1 MVQKKDVSFDKILNR
16 IKKICNEGVKLNI
29 DSTIIAQKVCMEL
42 YDGVSTKELDE
53 LTSQI
58 SIAMYSQNLDYG
70 ELASRI
76 LISNHHKNTESDYS
90 KVIEKLYNKNLINE
104 ELYKIVKLNIDNINK
119 KLNYKNDYLFDYF
132 GFKTLEISY
141 LLRIDKI
148 IVRDPNICLC
158 VYHYQCIEII
168 LIMHLK
174 CMKDYQIKIIFTQ
187 LQHYLMRVPI
197 KNNYHLA
204 FY

>member
-1 MVQKKDVSFDKILNR
+1 MQVLKRDGTKEDVSFDKIPNR

-76 LISNHHKNTESDYS
+76 LISNHHKKY
-90 KVIEKLYNKNLINE
+90 
-104 ELYKIVKLNIDNINK
+104 
-119 KLNYKNDYLFDYF
+119 
-132 GFKTLEISY
+132 
-141 LLRIDKI
+141 RIG
-148 IVRDPNICLC
+148 L
-158 VYHYQCIEII
+158 
-168 LIMHLK
+168 
-174 CMKDYQIKIIFTQ
+174 
-187 LQHYLMRVPI
+187 
-197 KNNYHLA
+197 
-204 FY
+204 